1 MMSKQNRINLILAL
15 IAALLSLILIVDAP
29 KPEVSPAQ
37 PVSELDPQQ
46 VQSIRLALGNGQ
58 PPTLELARDA
68 QGWMLT
74 APVRMRAD
82 DMAIGEILRLLTL
95 TSTRRIEPEQVDL
108 AAVRLDPPL
117 WRVSLD
123 EQTFAIGRREAL
135 TGDRYVQFQDQI
147 HLLSDLNPAR
157 FDNNYADL
165 VSRRLLPAE
174 QHIQSIRLPE
184 QDMTLLQ
191 DGSAELFARW
201 RNAEAQ
207 WLVRPS
213 KLDFDDVRE
222 RVTITLENASV
233 DFLIRSRE
241 PRLELIRP
249 DLDLM
254 YMLPAS
260 ASQELLG
267 R

>member
-1 MMSKQNRINLILAL
+1 MTKQNRINLVLGL

-29 KPEVSPAQ
+29 QPASSPNQ
-37 PVSELDPQQ
+37 PLTDLDPQQ
-46 VQSIRLALGNGQ
+46 IQSITLALGDGQ
-58 PPTLELARDA
+58 PPTLELSRDA
-68 QGWMLT
+68 DGWVLT
-74 APVRMRAD
+74 APVSMRAD

-95 TSTRRIEPEQVDL
+95 TSARRIDPDLVDL
-108 AAVRLDPPL
+108 NAIRMDPPL

-123 EQTFAIGRREAL
+123 DQTFEIGGREAL
-135 TGDRYVQFQDQI
+135 SGDRYVQHQGQI
-147 HLLSDLNPAR
+147 HLLPDLNPAR
-157 FDNNYADL
+157 LDNNYADL
-165 VSRRLLPAE
+165 VSRRLLPADP
-174 QHIQSIRLPE
+174 QIQSIRLPE
-184 QDMTLLQ
+184 QDVTLLQ
-191 DGSAELFARW
+191 NDSAELFAHW

-222 RVTITLENASV
+222 RVTITLENASI

>member
-1 MMSKQNRINLILAL
+1 MTKPNRINLVLGL
-15 IAALLSLILIVDAP
+15 IAALLTLILIAGAP
-29 KPEVSPAQ
+29 QPEINPNQ
-37 PVSELDPQQ
+37 LLTDLDPQQ
-46 VQSIRLALGNGQ
+46 VESIHLALGNGQ
-58 PPTLELARDA
+58 APTLQLTRKAE
-68 QGWMLT
+68 GWALT
-74 APVRMRAD
+74 APVQMPAD

-95 TSTRRIEPEQVDL
+95 TSARRIDPEQVDL
-108 AAVRLDPPL
+108 AAIRMDPPL

-123 EQTFAIGRREAL
+123 EQTFEIGGREAL
-135 TGDRYVQFQDQI
+135 SGDRYVQHRGQI
-147 HLLSDLNPAR
+147 HLLADLNPAR
-157 FDNNYADL
+157 LDNNYADL
-165 VSRRLLPAE
+165 VSRRLLFTDA
-174 QHIQSIRLPE
+174 QIQSIRLPD
-184 QDMTLLQ
+184 QDVTMLQ
-191 DGSAELFARW
+191 DDSAELFARW

-213 KLDFDDVRE
+213 KLDFEDVRQ
-222 RVTITLENASV
+222 RVTVTLENASV

-267 R
+267 H